1 MGFLGRLLRF
11 LFWVVVIGWAVRLL
25 GRAIGKAVRP
35 KPAPRGTDQV
45 PVTGGKRL
53 VRDPVCGMHLAEEL
67 ALPLKANGEVL
78 HFCSDQC
85 RQKYESSL
93 MATAKSA

>member
-25 GRAIGKAVRP
+25 GRAIGKAVGP
-35 KPAPRGTDQV
+35 KPAPRATDQV

-67 ALPLKANGEVL
+67 ALPLKVNGEVL
-78 HFCSDQC
+78 HFCSDVC
-85 RQKYESSL
+85 RQKYETSL